1 MFTYLILAIAQLS
14 IAQDGL
20 RDLLPF
26 QGTTAT
32 FFSNTSS
39 LDLASPLQLF
49 RRQLQCEDPG
59 YVPCADGLHCCL
71 PTDDCYPELDMCCI
85 KGGVTCGYHECYEE
99 GATCCPDTGACLST
113 NNETCCN
120 TASRSGC
127 CRSGTSCC
135 SEANAC
141 CLEGETCCAESCC
154 SSGTECK
161 NGQCV
166 SPVPVLELPYTP
178 LVLDETVKNMCL
190 WIRDQNQANPNE
202 IELTYS
208 IVRNDGGKCKGCCKN
223 VAVPQGREY
232 EGEKTTCDEAPFAK
246 TYEALNSG
254 AHLACVDWYENS
266 FQGWWFGQWSRY
278 TRATVP
284 GFKDGSKFI
293 VRITGLECST
303 VKESDLQG
311 CGSSGTPNPTPR
323 LLIKRDDRSTPTS
336 GSETRV
342 IPSSVANST
351 NNLVIVPFGD
361 LEAGTYSMQA
371 KLSGSVA
378 NASLWDNMGDEVDG
392 STRATADDITSGNSF
407 EFTVLDSAIGAALL
421 IETQQKEVN
430 VTWNF
435 RPASSTTSSVTT
447 GQTSTN
453 SQLPPSTAPNRP
465 SSAVAL
471 VLMPGSALLV
481 PLAGLLLLLV

>member
-1 MFTYLILAIAQLS
+1 
-14 IAQDGL
+14 
-20 RDLLPF
+20 
-26 QGTTAT
+26 
-32 FFSNTSS
+32 
-39 LDLASPLQLF
+39 
-49 RRQLQCEDPG
+49 
-59 YVPCADGLHCCL
+59 
-71 PTDDCYPELDMCCI
+71 MCCI

-336 GSETRV
+336 GSESKRKVHLLIGELTYFSCSTGNSLVSRQLHQQSCHCAIWGSRGRNV
-342 IPSSVANST
+342 STGNSSLIQANPLTIPR
-351 NNLVIVPFGD
+351 
-361 LEAGTYSMQA
+361 YSMQA

-392 STRATADDITSGNSF
+392 
-407 EFTVLDSAIGAALL
+407 
-421 IETQQKEVN
+421 
-430 VTWNF
+430 
-435 RPASSTTSSVTT
+435 
-447 GQTSTN
+447 
-453 SQLPPSTAPNRP
+453 
-465 SSAVAL
+465 
-471 VLMPGSALLV
+471 
-481 PLAGLLLLLV
+481 